1 MKTKNCL
8 QESREAAR
16 PILLFKE
23 LMLLERMHT
32 KPGTAA
38 SRAPS
43 AHPGQWNA
51 KSERKA
57 RGKRE
62 GGTHGRGA
70 IPCYGIGMELLVNSL
85 LTSDGAAF
93 GDGDSLMAVGGL
105 SFIGLSDLEKSE
117 NDTDLK
123 LVKCRKYFGGL
134 TLRWTKIEG
143 TLKTHEHSTIRK
155 IKEIKNT
162 YGENLVQTAHPEVQA
177 LQNASRCC

>member
-1 MKTKNCL
+1 
-8 QESREAAR
+8 
-16 PILLFKE
+16 
-23 LMLLERMHT
+23 MLLERMHT

-105 SFIGLSDLEKSE
+105 SFIGLSDLPKPAFLFFLSSF
-117 NDTDLK
+117 NGSNPVAPIGSGPK
-123 LVKCRKYFGGL
+123 IWSGPGGPNGTIL
-134 TLRWTKIEG
+134 TGAG
-143 TLKTHEHSTIRK
+143 TSFCAPETYRFSTLFASSASAR
-155 IKEIKNT
+155 
-162 YGENLVQTAHPEVQA
+162 A
-177 LQNASRCC
+177 LDPTVPT

>member
-1 MKTKNCL
+1 
-8 QESREAAR
+8 
-16 PILLFKE
+16 
-23 LMLLERMHT
+23 MLLERMHT

-143 TLKTHEHSTIRK
+143 TPKTHEHSTIRK
-155 IKEIKNT
+155 IKEIPKDLKNSDI
-162 YGENLVQTAHPEVQA
+162 YVEY
-177 LQNASRCC
+177 LQIRILYLIFIYIYIYFM